1 MSQSLNSVGYTRRE
15 LRAFMVASTANE
27 AWNYIPAAP
36 IYLPEGPWNQVRN
49 CGGVFSIHCVQMVV
63 FVI

>member
-1 MSQSLNSVGYTRRE
+1 MSQSLNSVGYSRRD
-15 LRAFMVASTANE
+15 LRVFAVASTANE

-36 IYLPEGPWNQVRN
+36 IYLPEGPWKQVRN
-49 CGGVFSIHCVQMVV
+49 CRGVFSFPCAQMIG